1 MGKVSIKKNVKPRT
15 VKQKQ
20 KQTQKTNVTVN
31 IGSISKKR
39 GRPKRQSY
47 IEKKKPTQ
55 QPIYQ
60 PIVSNQPI
68 FKQTNPQ
75 PQSLASSILATQE
88 KPKIVSN
95 EIKQESAITRALVEQ
110 STNTDDPENLVN
122 DLEKTKKKVIIPTP
136 VKPPTIRPI
145 PVKPSFI
152 RPIPVKPPFITPSQT
167 TETNSIRRSLLSQSL
182 NDQGDDTEEIQRIK
196 VSTLPLY
203 PLAAAGRLGIEAT
216 SALKMG
222 AGVASSALPY
232 VGAGG
237 IVLGSLGLGVA
248 SLTGSGLYSG
258 AKSLLS
264 SRTNE
269 QNPLTGSYQQPPDDE
284 TKEELPILEETKD
297 SEPPEPLTQQQ
308 PIEQTI
314 LQPPEPEPTIL
325 QQVQPEPE
333 LDNITDEDFNKY
345 ETYTQEVAKADLN
358 NTLVP
363 IGTIQPIQNTESILQ
378 LELIPQSSTISDESL
393 LKKQTDVKNPS
404 LLEPS
409 ATKSSLT
416 QALQAEEPQ
425 VLQAEELSQATP
437 VLGQISVPTN
447 LTGYEATLFL
457 HKKLR
462 IDGIMDKKVT
472 QDKPSAKSSTGRAP
486 KNETELRDDIRKV
499 TGYENWTAKP
509 STKGRRPNASK
520 ITQVAIP
527 IQEASTEEGIPLTG
541 KPTQTILEGKTVQ
554 PSIFQEDT
562 STIF

>member
-1 MGKVSIKKNVKPRT
+1 MGKVSIKKNVKPKT
-15 VKQKQ
+15 IKQKQ

-39 GRPKRQSY
+39 GRPKRQSH

-110 STNTDDPENLVN
+110 NTNTDDPENLVN

-136 VKPPTIRPI
+136 VKPPTIT
-145 PVKPSFI
+145 
-152 RPIPVKPPFITPSQT
+152 PIPVKPPFITPSQT
-167 TETNSIRRSLLSQSL
+167 TETNSIRKALLSQSL
-182 NDQGDDTEEIQRIK
+182 NDQGNDTEEIQRIK

-237 IVLGSLGLGVA
+237 VVLGSLGLGVA
-248 SLTGSGLYSG
+248 SLAGSGLYSG

-284 TKEELPILEETKD
+284 TKEELPILEESKD

-314 LQPPEPEPTIL
+314 LQPPELEPTIL

-333 LDNITDEDFNKY
+333 EDYSSFIN
-345 ETYTQEVAKADLN
+345 DLTIPP
-358 NTLVP
+358 TLP
-363 IGTIQPIQNTESILQ
+363 EEIPPIQTEAKVPK
-378 LELIPQSSTISDESL
+378 E
-393 LKKQTDVKNPS
+393 KKDIKKNPS

-425 VLQAEELSQATP
+425 ASQVL
-437 VLGQISVPTN
+437 
-447 LTGYEATLFL
+447 EATRIEESAVREKTPATQVNELWEML
-457 HKKLR
+457 KDEHGGKKTSGPSR
-462 IDGIMDKKVT
+462 YKTVPQKV
-472 QDKPSAKSSTGRAP
+472 
-486 KNETELRDDIRKV
+486 NDIRKV
-499 TGYENWTAKP
+499 TGYENYVAPVKTIENTGKTGP
-509 STKGRRPNASK
+509 SKKK
-520 ITQVAIP
+520 ISTTVATPVIGEIPVTTIEVGKP
-527 IQEASTEEGIPLTG
+527 IQP
-541 KPTQTILEGKTVQ
+541 TILEVAKPPPTILEVSKL
-554 PSIFQEDT
+554 P
-562 STIF
+562 STILQGKKTAEPSFILPPGQESLLDYYENLS